1 MKYKVSELEGTPLDK
16 AVALANGWKYME
28 VRSPSMHVDGFGRD
42 LPGRQSEDA
51 YAVGVEWVD
60 ANGKTHGNE
69 FAFRPSKSWFHGGPL
84 IEREGIELWRAG
96 DAPAN
101 AAWRAY
107 CDGPAIPT
115 GDAWDEKLRAIQG
128 PTPLVAAMRAYV
140 ISRLGDE
147 VEL

>member
-1 MKYKVSELEGTPLDK
+1 MKHKVSELEGTPLDK

-28 VRSPSMHVDGFGRD
+28 VRLPSMHVDGFGRD

-69 FAFRPSKSWFHGGPL
+69 FAFQPSKSWFHGGP
-84 IEREGIELWRAG
+84 IIDREGIATSRVTHTVWSNGGRTNVTCWYAHNSG
-96 DAPAN
+96 DGSHRVWN
-101 AAWRAY
+101 
-107 CDGPAIPT
+107 
-115 GDAWDEKLRAIQG
+115 G
-128 PTPLVAAMRAYV
+128 PTPLVAAMRCFVA
-140 ISRLGDE
+140 SKLGDE

>member
-1 MKYKVSELEGTPLDK
+1 MKHKVAELEGTPLDK
-16 AVALANGWKYME
+16 AVALANGWKYIE

-69 FAFRPSKSWFHGGPL
+69 FAFQPSKSWFHGGPI
-84 IEREGIELWRAG
+84 IERERIELWIATKTDWAGALEGRA
-96 DAPAN
+96 
-101 AAWRAY
+101 
-107 CDGPAIPT
+107 
-115 GDAWDEKLRAIQG
+115 QMHG
-128 PTPLVAAMRAYV
+128 PTPLIAAMRAFV
-140 ISRLGDE
+140 QAKLGDE